1 MDISQ
6 IMEKNQENIKK
17 AEKILYLGP
26 FLIGWVPGIW
36 LYNFDAYEFK
46 LASTGFLQ
54 LIIYSLILTLNHFLA
69 YLDLGGYGNYPLYLD
84 SLLAMA
90 YLAIHPE
97 YQIKLGCPGWVT
109 PIPGKAVAGGGKH
122 HQDTLRGGLNLPT
135 MGSRN
140 YFIEKHHP
148 ALY

>member
-46 LASTGFLQ
+46 LALTGFLQ

-69 YLDLGGYGNYPLYLD
+69 YLDLGGYGNYPFYLD

-90 YLAIHPE
+90 YLAVSIRNIRSNWDAP
-97 YQIKLGCPGWVT
+97 
-109 PIPGKAVAGGGKH
+109 
-122 HQDTLRGGLNLPT
+122 GGLLP
-135 MGSRN
+135 SP
-140 YFIEKHHP
+140 EK
-148 ALY
+148 LLRVVENTTRIL

>member
-69 YLDLGGYGNYPLYLD
+69 YLDLGGYGNYPFYLD
-84 SLLAMA
+84 SLLATG
-90 YLAIHPE
+90 YLAISIRNIIQNWNAPGELLPSPE
-97 YQIKLGCPGWVT
+97 KL
-109 PIPGKAVAGGGKH
+109 
-122 HQDTLRGGLNLPT
+122 LRVVENTTRIL
-135 MGSRN
+135 
-140 YFIEKHHP
+140 
-148 ALY
+148 